1 MKYKKENG
9 EKSTV
14 KFTVSLSSEE
24 WEAAIEK
31 AYQKTKNRYSMPGF
45 RKGKVPRKMLEKTY
59 GAGLFFEDAINEAIP
74 GYYSE
79 ILDKEKD
86 IVVLDR
92 PEIDVKSI
100 DEKGVKLILTAPVK
114 PEVKIGAYKGIKIE
128 KVEYNVSD
136 DELKE
141 RIERE
146 LNMIKERNSR
156 IEEAEGRAAEDGDI
170 ANIDY
175 SGSVDGVK
183 FDGGTAA
190 GYDLILGS
198 KTFIPG
204 FEEQVVGMKCG
215 EEKDITVKFPEEYH
229 AKELAGKDAVF
240 AVKLNTLKKKIL
252 PEITDE
258 LIKDGSEYSDLE
270 SLKAGV
276 GEKLKEEKI
285 KSAKI
290 EEENKII
297 KAITDATE
305 VVIPDVLIEKQIDN
319 MVQDTEYRLMYQ
331 GLRLNDYLKY
341 SGTTMEAFRDSFKA
355 QAEESVKSQLVVD
368 YILDAEKI
376 KAEEGEIEAKLKEG
390 AEKAGKELEEYK
402 KGVSDYQKEY
412 IEREIIVSKLFDF
425 LRANNEIA

>member
-1 MKYKKENG
+1 M
-9 EKSTV
+9 
-14 KFTVSLSSEE
+14 
-24 WEAAIEK
+24 
-31 AYQKTKNRYSMPGF
+31 
-45 RKGKVPRKMLEKTY
+45 
-59 GAGLFFEDAINEAIP
+59 
-74 GYYSE
+74 
-79 ILDKEKD
+79 
-86 IVVLDR
+86 
-92 PEIDVKSI
+92 
-100 DEKGVKLILTAPVK
+100 
-114 PEVKIGAYKGIKIE
+114 
-128 KVEYNVSD
+128 
-136 DELKE
+136 
-141 RIERE
+141 
-146 LNMIKERNSR
+146 
-156 IEEAEGRAAEDGDI
+156 
-170 ANIDY
+170 
-175 SGSVDGVK
+175 
-183 FDGGTAA
+183 
-190 GYDLILGS
+190 
-198 KTFIPG
+198 
-204 FEEQVVGMKCG
+204 
-215 EEKDITVKFPEEYH
+215 
-229 AKELAGKDAVF
+229 
-240 AVKLNTLKKKIL
+240 
-252 PEITDE
+252 
-258 LIKDGSEYSDLE
+258 E

-376 KAEEGEIEAKLKEG
+376 KAEEGENNIEAKLKEG